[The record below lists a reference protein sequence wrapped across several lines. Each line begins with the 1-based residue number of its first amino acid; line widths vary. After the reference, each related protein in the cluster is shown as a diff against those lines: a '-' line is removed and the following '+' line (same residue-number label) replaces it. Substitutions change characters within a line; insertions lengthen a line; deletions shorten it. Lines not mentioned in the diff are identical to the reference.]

1 MNLVKSVLLKFYFC
15 EQISCFLNFSDIDLF
30 CWKGRM
36 SSQTTKSNITQMI
49 TDSVIDDFAAA
60 LVGRLKAE
68 ARESQPASQ
77 AGREDFFFQ
86 LLHDS
91 LKAARWLGA
100 LLRNSQ
106 GKEKLFFSVCF
117 LLQYLHFNM
126 RMRGRDSMEKTQ
138 AAGERK
144 KPDSSKIVQRLH
156 AALFFSSVFLHPWLD
171 HLGTEFINTGWL
183 LCLCSVGTVSQRSKH
198 ASAASEQ
205 AMVTLRW
212 RVLFALQLLTLL
224 FYGESCSSCQC
235 LVPSSSG
242 DYIHVQIS
250 KYNKLKINKYIN
262 QP

>member
-1 MNLVKSVLLKFYFC
+1 MTLLPRW
-15 EQISCFLNFSDIDLF
+15 LA
-30 CWKGRM
+30 G
-36 SSQTTKSNITQMI
+36 
-49 TDSVIDDFAAA
+49 
-60 LVGRLKAE
+60 LKQRRGKA
-68 ARESQPASQ
+68 SQP
-77 AGREDFFFQ
+77 GRQGGFFFQ

-106 GKEKLFFSVCF
+106 GKEKLFFSVRF

-138 AAGERK
+138 AAGEKK
-144 KPDSSKIVQRLH
+144 KPDSSKSVQLLH

-205 AMVTLRW
+205 AMVTLWW
-212 RVLFALQLLTLL
+212 RVLF
-224 FYGESCSSCQC
+224 SC
-235 LVPSSSG
+235 
-242 DYIHVQIS
+242 
-250 KYNKLKINKYIN
+250 
-262 QP
+262 